1 MDFYNPNEK
10 IRLIRKQ
17 LGINQ
22 SLLEDVNMT
31 RAFISMM
38 ESGKRRISRR
48 SSELLARKFNSIA
61 KEMSININLDD
72 EYFYRVPEED
82 ARFYCENELSKDKIS
97 HEELN
102 EIIEVAKTYQLRD
115 ILINIYKANGERYF
129 AEADYM
135 NAFTNFSN
143 SLGKCKEI
151 NENSL
156 QPYIYNAMGVCKIR
170 RNEDEEAVFYF
181 SQALW
186 YAKEQEND
194 LYFIKAS
201 YNLALG
207 YSKIKE
213 YEKCLEVIENNIVG
227 KDIDEESEDLLK
239 ARILKANTY
248 LRIGKK
254 EEVLREYLI
263 IINTLKET
271 DIDTLSMIYNNI
283 AEYHYKNEQ
292 FEESLKY
299 IDRAQKLRS
308 RESISI
314 VLDTKGKIFLKQG
327 LYNES
332 IMILELA
339 VSFAEEYKQ
348 FAVLFEIYK
357 DLIKVY
363 EFINDLE
370 RIKEAAQMLLDTLD
384 KNNIDKGRT
393 YALYKLI
400 EISTTEGNIEESLR
414 LLHKLKP
421 MLISE

>member
-1 MDFYNPNEK
+1 M
-10 IRLIRKQ
+10 RKQ

-38 ESGKRRISRR
+38 ESGKRRISRK
-48 SSELLARKFNSIA
+48 SSEILARKFNSIA

-72 EYFYRVPEED
+72 QYFYRLPEED
-82 ARFYCENELSKDKIS
+82 AKFYCEKELSKKEIS
-97 HEELN
+97 HEEL
-102 EIIEVAKTYQLRD
+102 EDIIEVAKTYQLSD
-115 ILINIYKANGERYF
+115 MLINAYKINGEIYF
-129 AEADYM
+129 VESDYM
-135 NAFTNFSN
+135 KAFTNFSN
-143 SLGKCKEI
+143 SLGKCKEV
-151 NENSL
+151 NENLL
-156 QPYIYNAMGVCKIR
+156 QTYIYNAMGVCKIR

-186 YAKEQEND
+186 YAKEQDND

-213 YEKCLEVIENNIVG
+213 YDKCLEVIEKNILE
-227 KDIDEESEDLLK
+227 KDISEKNEDLLK

-248 LRIGKK
+248 LRLGKK
-254 EEVLREYLI
+254 EEVLQEYVK
-263 IINTLKET
+263 IINALKED
-271 DIDTLSMIYNNI
+271 DIDTLSMLYNNI

-299 IDRAQKLRS
+299 INKAQKLRN
-308 RESISI
+308 REFTSII
-314 VLDTKGKIFLKQG
+314 LDTKGKIFLKQG
-327 LYNES
+327 LYNEG
-332 IMILELA
+332 IMIFELA
-339 VSFAEEYKQ
+339 ISFAEEYKQ
-348 FAVLFEIYK
+348 FTVLFEIYK

-363 EFINDLE
+363 ELIGDLE
-370 RIKEAAQMLLDTLD
+370 KVKESAQTLLETLD
-384 KNNIDKGRT
+384 KNCIDKGRS

-400 EISTTEGNIEESLR
+400 EISTAEGKVEESLR

-421 MLISE
+421 MLIGE

>member
-10 IRLIRKQ
+10 IRQMRKQ

-38 ESGKRRISRR
+38 ESGKRRISRK
-48 SSELLARKFNSIA
+48 SSEILARKFNSIA
-61 KEMSININLDD
+61 KEMSSNINLDD
-72 EYFYRVPEED
+72 EYFCRFPEEE
-82 ARFYCENELSKDKIS
+82 ARFYCNNELSKEGIN
-97 HEELN
+97 HEELK
-102 EIIEVAKTYQLRD
+102 EIIDVAKKYQLSD
-115 ILINIYKANGERYF
+115 ILINAYKANGEKYF

-135 NAFTNFSN
+135 NAFTNFSS

-151 NENSL
+151 NQYLL
-156 QPYIYNAMGVCKIR
+156 QPYIYNAMGVCKTR

-181 SQALW
+181 NQALLC
-186 YAKEQEND
+186 AKEQDND

-213 YEKCLEVIENNIVG
+213 YDNCIEVIEKNILG
-227 KDIDEESEDLLK
+227 KDISEGSEELLK

-254 EEVLREYLI
+254 EKVLQEYLKI
-263 IINTLKET
+263 IEDLKED
-271 DIDTLSMIYNNI
+271 DIDALSMIYNNI
-283 AEYHYKNEQ
+283 AEYHYENEQ

-299 IDRAQKLRS
+299 IDKAQKLRN
-308 RESISI
+308 RESIS
-314 VLDTKGKIFLKQG
+314 VTLDTKGKIFLKQG
-327 LYNES
+327 LYNEGL
-332 IMILELA
+332 MIFELA
-339 VSFAEEYKQ
+339 ISFAEEYKQ
-348 FAVLFEIYK
+348 FTALVEIYK
-357 DLIKVY
+357 NIIQVY
-363 EFINDLE
+363 ELMGDLQKV
-370 RIKEAAQMLLDTLD
+370 KESAQMLLDTLE
-384 KNNIDKGRT
+384 KNCIDKGKS

-400 EISTTEGNIEESLR
+400 EINTTEGNIEKSLS

-421 MLISE
+421 IMMDK